1 MREKIIYTFGVVTA
15 CLLVWNLWNTFIN
28 VPDELN
34 QGAIARIVT
43 FHIPAALAAS
53 ICVTAALIFSVLY
66 LATRNMRYDA
76 IAVSVTE
83 VGLAMGAINLITGS
97 IWGRI
102 IWGIWWTWD
111 ARLTSMLVSWLM
123 YAGYLILR
131 QAIDE
136 PTLRARYS
144 AVLSILSFPGVII
157 TYMSIKWWRTQHP
170 GPVFESRGG
179 GGLGPFLQPI
189 MWNMLALTL
198 LSIVLILIRERQ
210 ENYRREL
217 DGLRRQAHAI

>member
-97 IWGRI
+97 MWGRI
-102 IWGIWWTWD
+102 IWGIWWTW
-111 ARLTSMLVSWLM
+111 
-123 YAGYLILR
+123 
-131 QAIDE
+131 
-136 PTLRARYS
+136 
-144 AVLSILSFPGVII
+144 
-157 TYMSIKWWRTQHP
+157 
-170 GPVFESRGG
+170 
-179 GGLGPFLQPI
+179 
-189 MWNMLALTL
+189 
-198 LSIVLILIRERQ
+198 
-210 ENYRREL
+210 
-217 DGLRRQAHAI
+217 